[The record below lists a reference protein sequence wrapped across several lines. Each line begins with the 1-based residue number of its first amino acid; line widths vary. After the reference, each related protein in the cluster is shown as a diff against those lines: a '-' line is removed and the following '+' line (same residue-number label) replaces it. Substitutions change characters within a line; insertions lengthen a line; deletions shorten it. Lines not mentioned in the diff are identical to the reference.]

1 MIRLNRI
8 DHQRLLQGA
17 RLPLVRRPPEDPALS
32 AWWDRLSPTWKEKV
46 LAENMEWR
54 LDAGW
59 SFYQNNDDEDVAER
73 VELDLD
79 VTCLDPAEEET
90 GRWLDR
96 KIAEAVIKVPIRAA
110 DLIVKQSP
118 VTRRWHFGLAWL
130 TETSSETGSIVD
142 GPLAAVLD
150 GLEVTLANV
159 PEARERLVYHLF
171 PAVPLTSE
179 VPPVSGATLTSGAAE
194 P

>member
-17 RLPLVRRPPEDPALS
+17 RLPLVRRAPEDPALS
-32 AWWDRLSPTWKEKV
+32 AWWSDISPAWQAEI
-46 LAENMEWR
+46 LAHRMEWR

-59 SFYQNNDDEDVAER
+59 CFQKDNRGWDIAER

-96 KIAEAVIKVPIRAA
+96 KIAEAVIKLPIRAA
-110 DLIVKQSP
+110 DLIVKQGH
-118 VTRRWHFGLAWL
+118 VNRRWHFGLAWL
-130 TETSSETGSIVD
+130 TETSSETGSFVD

-171 PAVPLTSE
+171 PAI
-179 VPPVSGATLTSGAAE
+179 PPTSGSQS
-194 P
+194 